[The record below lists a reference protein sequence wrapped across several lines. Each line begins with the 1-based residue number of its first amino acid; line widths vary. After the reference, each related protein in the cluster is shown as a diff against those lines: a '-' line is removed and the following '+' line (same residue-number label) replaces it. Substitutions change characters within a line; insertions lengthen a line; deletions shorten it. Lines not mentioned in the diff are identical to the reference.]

1 MRYCRQSLIGDV
13 MKVTKVSWV
22 TYTGRCVPV
31 SAKGPVINYG
41 EGWGLQNGRGGGAS
55 EVLPIQKKGG
65 AYNRTIL
72 SLHTLKLR
80 PFLLELGYQINQFN
94 HKVPSL

>member
-1 MRYCRQSLIGDV
+1 
-13 MKVTKVSWV
+13 MKVMKVSWV

-41 EGWGLQNGRGGGAS
+41 EGWGYKTVGGGGAS
-55 EVLPIQKKGG
+55 EVLPIKKGG
-65 AYNRTIL
+65 AYNRTII

-94 HKVPSL
+94 HKLPSL